1 MITITFM
8 KYFLVT
14 LTILHLLDAVSA
26 SSPVFTSQ
34 GELVDYLSRKG
45 YIKSL
50 AVKEAMI
57 LVDRKIFV
65 KNNPYQDSPQ
75 KVEEESTAAAPRVH
89 ARILE
94 GLKDHMTV
102 GANVSCVLCD
112 SGYLLACMAL
122 FVTVRGAVIGVQ
134 MKYPLTVKNYD
145 NFERWVEHTGSVKLL
160 GYRRKV
166 PFLLYTR
173 DRTTDDV
180 PGTNISAIYYHGNDE
195 NTLQVLEGR
204 LRAGGRLIYEKT
216 SGSGDPELMV
226 VDKLQNGSLNKRTL
240 TEVLKE
246 SAKKEEEAEVEEG
259 KEEEGEEEEL
269 GGLEDLFPPQPAP
282 PGLPDRDEL
291 LLMSSQIKCIPDI
304 KVLLLLVCIAV
315 ISCILLL

>member
-1 MITITFM
+1 M
-8 KYFLVT
+8 
-14 LTILHLLDAVSA
+14 
-26 SSPVFTSQ
+26 
-34 GELVDYLSRKG
+34 VDYLSSEFPLYFDWFISVGKG

-75 KVEEESTAAAPRVH
+75 KVEEESTAAAPRVGFVGKVAENTDLVSFSAQVDMSYH
-89 ARILE
+89 QSQTVDKAPVNGMMYAGTTIHILYRIDQNADLTHNKPVGAMNVILVNSRILE
-94 GLKDHMTV
+94 ESGTWLQDNSITV
-102 GANVSCVLCD
+102 CHHELGAILEVTTVTWAVLATSNKPHSSHFRCYTE
-112 SGYLLACMAL
+112 SRN
-122 FVTVRGAVIGVQ
+122 VTVRGAVIGVQ

-195 NTLQVLEGR
+195 NTLQVVS
-204 LRAGGRLIYEKT
+204 Y
-216 SGSGDPELMV
+216 
-226 VDKLQNGSLNKRTL
+226 
-240 TEVLKE
+240 
-246 SAKKEEEAEVEEG
+246 
-259 KEEEGEEEEL
+259 
-269 GGLEDLFPPQPAP
+269 
-282 PGLPDRDEL
+282 
-291 LLMSSQIKCIPDI
+291 LLMSTLNNRKLL
-304 KVLLLLVCIAV
+304 KVYSHVV
-315 ISCILLL
+315 FVFNHD

>member
-1 MITITFM
+1 MIAITFM
-8 KYFLVT
+8 KYFLVS
-14 LTILHLLDAVSA
+14 LTILHLLGAVSA
-26 SSPVFTSQ
+26 SSPDFTTQ
-34 GELVDYLSRKG
+34 GELVDYLSNEG
-45 YIKSL
+45 FIKSL

-57 LVDRKIFV
+57 LVDRRFFV
-65 KNNPYQDSPQ
+65 NHNPYKDSPQ
-75 KVEEESTAAAPRVH
+75 AVEHESTAAAPRVH

-94 GLKDHMTV
+94 GLKDHMTE
-102 GANVSCVLCD
+102 GSSVSCVLCD
-112 SGYLLACMAL
+112 TGYLLACMAL

-134 MKYPLTVKNYD
+134 MKYPLTMLNYD
-145 NFERWVEHTGSVKLL
+145 KFERWIEHTGSVKLL
-160 GYRRKV
+160 GYQKDK
-166 PFLLYTR
+166 PFLLYSR
-173 DRTTDDV
+173 DQTTDDV

-195 NTLQVLEGR
+195 NTLRVLEGR

-269 GGLEDLFPPQPAP
+269 GGLDDLFPPQPAP

-291 LLMSSQIKCIPDI
+291 LLISSQIKCIPDV